1 MEKKPEPVAETSNKE
16 GSGDEKAEENEE
28 PAAPVRKRQTRR
40 EN

>member
-16 GSGDEKAEENEE
+16 GSGDEKAEEKEE